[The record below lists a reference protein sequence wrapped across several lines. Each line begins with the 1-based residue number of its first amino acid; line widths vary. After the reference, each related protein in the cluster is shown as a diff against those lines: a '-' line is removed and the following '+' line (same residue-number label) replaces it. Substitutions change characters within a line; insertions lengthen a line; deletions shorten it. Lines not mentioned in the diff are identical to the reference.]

1 MIQIATVLFYFYA
14 EEVLISSSFPSM
26 GVQKSSMLGFAFLTS
41 GALMILALH
50 PLM

>member
-26 GVQKSSMLGFAFLTS
+26 GVQKSFAFLTS